1 MRLALIVTVLAAL
14 TGLTALYTETPSR
27 AEAAEECTGQNCPPP
42 DGRGS
47 GRDCESKKKEQ
58 TVS

>member
-1 MRLALIVTVLAAL
+1 MRIAAL
-14 TGLTALYTETPSR
+14 LMLAGMLAGLTVADTRTFSR
-27 AEAAEECTGQNCPPP
+27 AYAAEECTGENCPPP
-42 DGRGS
+42 QGQS